1 MVASLDALANPLVE
15 GLESGAR
22 MKDAAGDFAIAN
34 EDASVKTV
42 VNSVSGLE
50 HWAELANRGVNA
62 YEFWFLAFGA
72 VSTFSYYRH
81 FAIIESALD
90 DGHWITS
97 CRKAG
102 VWILKGVAD
111 FLAIDEKLADNVVGL
126 GMGSFDSDI
135 HNVTFDK

>member
-1 MVASLDALANPLVE
+1 MIASLYRLANPLVE
-15 GLESGAR
+15 GIESGAG
-22 MKDAAGDFAIAN
+22 MEDAAGDFAIAN
-34 EDASVKTV
+34 EDAAVKTV

-50 HWAELANRGVNA
+50 HWAELTNRGVDA

-72 VSTFSYYRH
+72 VSTFANNRH
-81 FAIIESALD
+81 LAVIEPALD
-90 DGHWITS
+90 DSHGITS

-102 VWILKGVAD
+102 IGVLKGVAD

-135 HNVTFDK
+135 HII